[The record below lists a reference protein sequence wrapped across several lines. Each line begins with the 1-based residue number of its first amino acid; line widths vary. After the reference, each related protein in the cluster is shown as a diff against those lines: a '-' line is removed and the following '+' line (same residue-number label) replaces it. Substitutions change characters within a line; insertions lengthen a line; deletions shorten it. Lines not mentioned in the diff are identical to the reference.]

1 MPTLLIWSHA
11 SLFLHFNFVLSC
23 SIYCQGIHNGAVHNL
38 LHHWEG
44 SCQYQGSQYWENLQH
59 NQMSAWLK
67 ALTTTLCVGVNSC
80 WLWLKL
86 LQNSEEAV
94 QDILYVW
101 LQLVHGL
108 LNNATTTK
116 LRPPVDRSV
125 YVMTHGALTTPLDWI
140 LAEIQHRPVLAQYH
154 QFGRIFGHGLTLR
167 PKIEFQVWKLF
178 LVIASSNV
186 SNFNRD

>member
-86 LQNSEEAV
+86 LHKSEEAV
-94 QDILYVW
+94 QDIHNSLMNGVLNTARVSPLWTFYVIYSIQTQNIEIIANEKDKRELTSE
-101 LQLVHGL
+101 LQFHL
-108 LNNATTTK
+108 
-116 LRPPVDRSV
+116 
-125 YVMTHGALTTPLDWI
+125 
-140 LAEIQHRPVLAQYH
+140 EIP
-154 QFGRIFGHGLTLR
+154 G
-167 PKIEFQVWKLF
+167 
-178 LVIASSNV
+178 S
-186 SNFNRD
+186 